1 VNLKVIAGEIADLLR
16 ILGFSQ
22 ALRLKKRYDEAQPYV
37 RGYVATNALWAL
49 LVCGLADRM
58 LEHETVDVDAFAREK
73 SLDRRVLTS
82 LLDYL
87 DGISLVRYEA
97 GQVRLLERGRHFLE
111 ETRGL
116 FELTYAYEPLFVN
129 LNDLL
134 AGRKTY
140 GPDVAR
146 RIEYVGRGSGLLC
159 RDLPYPVMADIIA
172 RHKCRRVLDLGCGD
186 LAFLLFLC
194 DRLAGLT
201 AIGIDLD
208 PKMVAYARDVLA
220 RSPHATRLRVEQA
233 DLRRLDALAAAGP
246 LDVDCVTAVDTLHEY
261 LWNGTAEVVAALAK
275 LRQRFPQALFVI
287 GEFCNQPHETL
298 RRRPTAF
305 LEHHLFHD
313 LTNQRIGEADL
324 WRRLFREA
332 GFQIVEERVFNLVG
346 HGYFALRSP

>member
-1 VNLKVIAGEIADLLR
+1 MEQRLMGEIADLLR
-16 ILGFSQ
+16 ILGFSR
-22 ALRLKKRYDEAQPYV
+22 AIRMKKRYDEAQPFV
-37 RGYVATNALWAL
+37 RGYVATSALWAIMS
-49 LVCGLADRM
+49 CGLADRI
-58 LEHETVDVDAFAREK
+58 LEKETVDVEAFAKEK
-73 SLDRRVLTS
+73 SLDRHVLTS

-87 DGISLVRYEA
+87 DGISLVRFEA
-97 GQVRLLERGRHFLE
+97 GQVRLAERGRHFLE

-116 FELTYAYEPLFVN
+116 FELTYAYEPLFTN

-134 AGRKTY
+134 AGRKKY

-146 RIEYVGRGSGLLC
+146 RIEYVGRGSGMLC

-186 LAFLLFLC
+186 LAFLFFLC
-194 DRLAGLT
+194 DRQPDLT

-220 RSPHATRLRVEQA
+220 GSSLAARLRVEEA
-233 DLRRLDALAAAGP
+233 DLRNLDALVAGGG
-246 LDVDCVTAVDTLHEY
+246 LEVDCITAVDTFHEY
-261 LWNGTAEVVAALAK
+261 LWNGTAEIVTALAK
-275 LRQRFPQALFVI
+275 LRQQFPQALFVI
-287 GEFCNQPHETL
+287 GEFCNQPHESL
-298 RRRPTAF
+298 RKRPTAF

-313 LTNQRIGEADL
+313 LTNQRIGESDL

-346 HGYFALRSP
+346 HGYFALKSP